1 MRMKKL
7 RDGLRGYRGG
17 VVIDGVVVVVE
28 ARVGLLRFHTLVVI
42 DGIVV
47 VVEARV
53 GLLRFHTLVAI
64 GIGEEHESREVEG
77 AEEGEEPEV
86 VVVAGA
92 VNVVGLDP
100 GASAVPG
107 GGPVDG
113 HLDEGAR
120 EVAEAVAA
128 EVEGHAEAA
137 HGVGHLK

>member
-64 GIGEEHESREVEG
+64 GIREVEG